1 MSDSMSISTRNNI
14 SMRCKR
20 RGVVAARR
28 RSACS
33 RPTAQAARFGRQAAG
48 DGCKQV
54 CGGVNLIDS
63 GRLADLSLKPLRRW
77 KATYWTLAIFLA
89 LIVSTI
95 ASSQEETWFPVNNPQ
110 SRETLAQEKK
120 VPFKRISMEGQ
131 GLLESQEPLEHKTD
145 ENRELPTQSV
155 WGAAYYENVTS
166 VRPEELA
173 EDLRSRYERS
183 PGSSHQGGKPSN
195 GSRRNRQRGRKA
207 RRGNQGCHINSL
219 KVKVGDLGLG
229 YKSDEIV
236 LFKYCS
242 GNCPRSRSN
251 YDLTLSKLLKKNG
264 ILSGSNAK
272 VISHPCCRPSKYED
286 VTFLDVQNQWQRVKR
301 LSAAECMC
309 VG

>member
-1 MSDSMSISTRNNI
+1 MFLSDFVFEMLFV
-14 SMRCKR
+14 MAL
-20 RGVVAARR
+20 V
-28 RSACS
+28 
-33 RPTAQAARFGRQAAG
+33 
-48 DGCKQV
+48 
-54 CGGVNLIDS
+54 L
-63 GRLADLSLKPLRRW
+63 

>member
-1 MSDSMSISTRNNI
+1 MS
-14 SMRCKR
+14 CKGR
-20 RGVVAARR
+20 RVLPVRR
-28 RSACS
+28 RSACG
-33 RPTAQAARFGRQAAG
+33 RPRVQAAGFGRQTV
-48 DGCKQV
+48 DDRCKQV

-63 GRLADLSLKPLRRW
+63 GGLADLPLKPLRRW
-77 KATYWTLAIFLA
+77 KATYWTLAIFLS

-95 ASSQEETWFPVNNPQ
+95 ASSREENWFPVNNPQ
-110 SRETLAQEKK
+110 SREILAQDKNLS
-120 VPFKRISMEGQ
+120 FSGTSMESQ
-131 GLLESQEPLEHKTD
+131 GPLESRGSLESKTD
-145 ENRELPTQSV
+145 DIRELPTQSV
-155 WGAAYYENVTS
+155 WGAAYYQTATSGRPGELVEN
-166 VRPEELA
+166 
-173 EDLRSRYERS
+173 LRSRYERS
-183 PGSSHQGGKPSN
+183 PGGSHQGAKP
-195 GSRRNRQRGRKA
+195 SRRNRPKGSRKSK
-207 RRGNQGCHINSL
+207 RGNQGCHINSL
-219 KVKVGDLGLG
+219 RVKVGDLGLG

-309 VG
+309 MG

>member
-1 MSDSMSISTRNNI
+1 MS
-14 SMRCKR
+14 CKGR
-20 RGVVAARR
+20 RVPPVRR
-28 RSACS
+28 RSACG
-33 RPTAQAARFGRQAAG
+33 RPRVQGARFGTRTAG
-48 DGCKQV
+48 DRCKQV

-63 GRLADLSLKPLRRW
+63 GGLADLSLKPLRRW
-77 KATYWTLAIFLA
+77 KATCWTLAIFLS

-95 ASSQEETWFPVNNPQ
+95 ASSQEENWFPVNNPQ
-110 SRETLAQEKK
+110 SSEILAQEKK
-120 VPFKRISMEGQ
+120 VSFNRTSMERQ
-131 GLLESQEPLEHKTD
+131 GPLEGRVSPESKTD
-145 ENRELPTQSV
+145 ESRELPTQSV
-155 WGAAYYENVTS
+155 WGAAYYETVTS
-166 VRPEELA
+166 DRPGELA

-183 PGSSHQGGKPSN
+183 PGTSHEGAKPSS
-195 GSRRNRQRGRKA
+195 GLRRNRQRGSRKLK
-207 RRGNQGCHINSL
+207 RGNQGCHINNL
-219 KVKVGDLGLG
+219 RVKVGDLGLG

-264 ILSGSNAK
+264 ILSGGNAK

-309 VG
+309 MG